1 MFTLKSYY
9 REKSTKKIL
18 ENENNENAV
27 EGQAW

>member
-9 REKSTKKIL
+9 REKSTTKIV